1 MPHIITVKDYYEND
15 YNGLWSWYL
24 NNLRKGE
31 FEELTGNILKYSL
44 LKKFLK
50 EFFYKNNDITNDNH
64 ENSDKKILL
73 VSVPDK
79 IYKNQTNYK
88 INILENFLK
97 DYFKLDDL
105 TNIHIEKLTK
115 KNCKIYNHETH
126 YLIMDPLNNFKDKNL
141 FKPNN
146 VEFLKEDNEQ
156 TQSFNNSSIDTR
168 TTDGNQL
175 KVSVKPVSSSLTA
188 ISQLAH
194 QTVQQLSSHDTES
207 YNDNE
212 DSVSMVSE
220 MSSSSS
226 SSSSAS
232 SPTSSS
238 SLSSSGSSTT
248 TSNDSQTQSE
258 LQIDFANKLKMNKN
272 DESLQESC
280 LTKKIT
286 KETQQIALNG
296 TKNDSAQMDTS
307 NTKDKPRT
315 TSSNNRSSVH
325 TQTTTNTH
333 RQLLNNNG
341 HLDNDVQ
348 MSIASFN
355 YTTDDDFGAEL
366 QYVDTRDDH
375 SYDAE
380 SQHQQG
386 ETSVFEDTDSEYIDD
401 MGSSVLDEE
410 LDHEHGHNGCGRNGN
425 DDDDYSMNSIF
436 PSISIKDDFGEFR
449 LVLQSILIEN
459 PEYDINNKQVDNL
472 ITNTAIRQS
481 NMDPTNA
488 SIHDDWLLYDAKFD
502 ITNLQMLSLS
512 DVLYLNKNCPKM
524 LFYTMVDTSNPENLP
539 QEEIKDIKTDSHH
552 HHRNS
557 PVPLLQQESETQDK
571 DMENEEEEIQEF
583 NADMV
588 KKNINSFSTTN
599 FLQDFENQSAD
610 GRSQYSDD
618 RGSYSDIS
626 SEVKLYNANTNVTTT
641 SRNPYVVQSFYGN
654 DPKREDDSTIYDGIS
669 RQNTNAR
676 SFAESNMSFASG
688 LSNNGES
695 KNPEKTNSKHKNK
708 KSGKSV
714 GKDLTKVFTL
724 GSLHLVERSKTLP
737 PTTTQSNTEAAIA
750 KQENTRYKRL
760 LMRRKPTSRSKNNS
774 DNNGHHGNNSKS
786 AGSGTSN
793 REQTFSKKGSK
804 KNHRSHDNNCVIC

>member
-50 EFFYKNNDITNDNH
+50 EFFYKNNNDTNNDSH
-64 ENSDKKILL
+64 ENSDRKILL

-126 YLIMDPLNNFKDKNL
+126 YLIMDPLNNFKDKHL
-141 FKPNN
+141 FKPNY
-146 VEFLKEDNEQ
+146 EASEQ
-156 TQSFNNSSIDTR
+156 QSFDSGSSDTSSIDE
-168 TTDGNQL
+168 DQL
-175 KVSVKPVSSSLTA
+175 KVSVKPFSSSLTA

-194 QTVQQLSSHDTES
+194 QTMQQLNSPDAESHNANS
-207 YNDNE
+207 GND
-212 DSVSMVSE
+212 DGVSM
-220 MSSSSS
+220 
-226 SSSSAS
+226 
-232 SPTSSS
+232 T
-238 SLSSSGSSTT
+238 
-248 TSNDSQTQSE
+248 
-258 LQIDFANKLKMNKN
+258 
-272 DESLQESC
+272 LQERC
-280 LTKKIT
+280 VTKEIT
-286 KETQQIALNG
+286 KEINKGTEKKELNG
-296 TKNDSAQMDTS
+296 TKSEISHVTQSKTEE
-307 NTKDKPRT
+307 KPCT
-315 TSSNNRSSVH
+315 TSSNNRSSIH

-333 RQLLNNNG
+333 KQLLNTHG

-355 YTTDDDFGAEL
+355 YTTDDDFGEEL

-375 SYDAE
+375 SYTGE
-380 SQHQQG
+380 SQLQQG
-386 ETSVFEDTDSEYIDD
+386 DTSVFEETDSEDIDD
-401 MGSSVLDEE
+401 MGSSVLDED
-410 LDHEHGHNGCGRNGN
+410 LDHEHGHT

-436 PSISIKDDFGEFR
+436 PSISIKDHFGEFR

-488 SIHDDWLLYDAKFD
+488 SIHDDWLLYDAQFD

-539 QEEIKDIKTDSHH
+539 QDEIDDMKTDSHH
-552 HHRNS
+552 HHRFS
-557 PVPLLQQESETQDK
+557 PVPLLQQEYDTQEK
-571 DMENEEEEIQEF
+571 VIEPEEDEIQEF
-583 NADMV
+583 NADV
-588 KKNINSFSTTN
+588 IKKNMNSFSTSN
-599 FLQDFENQSAD
+599 FLQDFENQSTD

-618 RGSYSDIS
+618 RDSYSDIS
-626 SEVKLYNANTNVTTT
+626 SGVKLYNANTNVTTT

-654 DPKREDDSTIYDGIS
+654 DTKREDDSTIYDGIS

-676 SFAESNMSFASG
+676 SFAESSMSFASG
-688 LSNNGES
+688 LSNNGDS
-695 KNPEKTNSKHKNK
+695 NNLDGANSRHKSK
-708 KSGKSV
+708 KSGRSM
-714 GKDLTKVFTL
+714 GRDLTKVLTL

-737 PTTTQSNTEAAIA
+737 PTTTQSNTEASIA

-760 LMRRKPTSRSKNNS
+760 LMRRKPTSRSKNSSENS
-774 DNNGHHGNNSKS
+774 GHHGNNNNS

-793 REQTFSKKGSK
+793 REQNFSKKGSK